1 MQVQQ
6 QFTRQSLSLII
17 ETSPISVLAHRSH
30 TPGLSHMQGKA
41 NLRVSVGQ
49 KDGFSLSNNSFTNI
63 YRLSNQCEQSS
74 FDQVFP
80 SDEDSNRRQ
89 RSATRSKP
97 IKPKKLL
104 SRYNPFIKAHRTDYL
119 RGLQEELN
127 QTCQLFSTRLRA
139 PSALLSS
146 VSTT

>member
-1 MQVQQ
+1 MRAVI
-6 QFTRQSLSLII
+6 L
-17 ETSPISVLAHRSH
+17 RS
-30 TPGLSHMQGKA
+30 GL
-41 NLRVSVGQ
+41 
-49 KDGFSLSNNSFTNI
+49 
-63 YRLSNQCEQSS
+63 
-74 FDQVFP
+74 P

-127 QTCQLFSTRLRA
+127 QTCQLFLNKTPEPLQLSLIIRLNYLARI
-139 PSALLSS
+139 LSIVADVRCLQYFTS
-146 VSTT
+146 SDRSRFPHSTTRYGSRMSL